1 MEKIKQII
9 DAMGFNNFVL
19 LTSGALGGLSYVLKK
34 EMSLWQRV
42 LIIIM
47 GGASS
52 LLLTPLVIYWLDLPN
67 TTQISGGIGYLT
79 GLLCIEVMET
89 VFKIFDE
96 VQKNPKFI
104 IEFITKKLKR

>member
-1 MEKIKQII
+1 
-9 DAMGFNNFVL
+9 MGFNNFVL

-52 LLLTPLVIYWLDLPN
+52 LLLTPLVIYWLDLPGS
-67 TTQISGGIGYLT
+67 TQISGGVGYLI
-79 GLLCIEVMET
+79 GMFAIELMET
-89 VFKIFDE
+89 FFKLFDTLQE
-96 VQKNPKFI
+96 NPKFI
-104 IEFITKKLKR
+104 FEIIAKRFKK